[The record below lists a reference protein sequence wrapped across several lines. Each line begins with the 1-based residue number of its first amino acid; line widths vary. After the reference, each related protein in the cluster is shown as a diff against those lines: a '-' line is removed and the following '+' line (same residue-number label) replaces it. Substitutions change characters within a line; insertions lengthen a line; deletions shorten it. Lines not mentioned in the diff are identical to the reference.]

1 MFHPWAPNR
10 RISSIE
16 YIKAGKP
23 RALAVTTVARSDLL
37 PEIPAMSDFVPG
49 YEVSN
54 WFGIGVPK
62 NTPVEVIDE
71 LNREVNAGLADPEL
85 KVRFVDLGGTVLAR
99 QRTSAGS
106 SPMKPRNG
114 PR

>member
-62 NTPVEVIDE
+62 CLSGEF
-71 LNREVNAGLADPEL
+71 LNRMNRL
-85 KVRFVDLGGTVLAR
+85 
-99 QRTSAGS
+99 
-106 SPMKPRNG
+106 
-114 PR
+114 